1 MIDEQVLMERFGSID
16 MIVRFYS
23 CFCEQLPSLLEPV
36 QQAVENQNSKELEE
50 TAHRL
55 KGSVA
60 NFSTGPA
67 YVLAA
72 ELEQMGR
79 EQKSDSIPE
88 KIDSL
93 RLSLESFK
101 KEMEEFI
108 ETNKV

>member
-16 MIVRFYS
+16 MIARFYT

-36 QQAVENQNSKELEE
+36 QQAVHSENSKELEE

-60 NFSTGPA
+60 NFSTGAA

-79 EQKSDSIPE
+79 EQQIDNASGKL
-88 KIDSL
+88 DSL
-93 RLSLESFK
+93 KVSLEAFK
-101 KEMEEFI
+101 TAMVEFI